1 VRVKAPIINR
11 HNEQSKTGETT
22 KQPNKITKKY
32 TYMKFNVSSSK
43 LFSQLQAVSRVI
55 NSKNALPILDD
66 VLFDL
71 VGNELRLTASDGET
85 TIRTSIEVDGAEGSG
100 KVASAAKL
108 LLETLKEFSEQPLA
122 FTIDENNFA
131 VNMVSQNGTYSFVGV
146 NGNEYPEMPAAE
158 GDAQTLAL
166 PANVLQSAIEKTIF
180 CTADDDLRPV
190 MNGIFFDIAADKVTM
205 VATDA
210 HRLVR
215 YTNAGVQAGV
225 AASFIL
231 PKKPAGLLK
240 NLLAKEES
248 DVKVT
253 FGAKNARFEFG
264 STIIVCRQIEGRF
277 PNYNA
282 VIPQGNNNIVTV
294 DRQTMIN
301 ACKRVAVFANN
312 GTAQL
317 RLALSENSIK
327 ISAQD
332 IDFSTS
338 AEETISCDYNGTPMA
353 IGFKAPFLI
362 DLLSSIE
369 SAEVQLKLAD
379 PARAGLILPVEN
391 EANEDIVMLLMPM
404 LLND

>member
-1 VRVKAPIINR
+1 
-11 HNEQSKTGETT
+11 
-22 KQPNKITKKY
+22 
-32 TYMKFNVSSSK
+32 MKFNVSSTK
-43 LFSQLQAVSRVI
+43 LFSQLQAVCRVL
-55 NSKNALPILDD
+55 NSKNSLPILDD

-71 VGNELRLTASDGET
+71 VGNELTLTASDGET
-85 TIRTSIEVDGAEGSG
+85 TIRTAIEVEGAEGSG

-108 LLETLKEFSEQPLA
+108 LLETLREFSEQPLA
-122 FTIDENNFA
+122 FHIDENNFA
-131 VNMVSQNGTYSFVGV
+131 VSMISQNGTYSFVGV
-146 NGNEYPEMPAAE
+146 NGNEYPELPAAE
-158 GDAQTLAL
+158 ADAKTLMI
-166 PANVLQSAIEKTIF
+166 PAGVLQSAIEKTIF

-215 YTNAGVQAGV
+215 YSNTAVQSGEAS
-225 AASFIL
+225 SFIL

-240 NLLAKEES
+240 NVLAKEERY
-248 DVKVT
+248 VKVL

-264 STIIVCRQIEGRF
+264 STLVVCRQIEGRF

-282 VIPQGNNNIVTV
+282 VIPQSNQNVVTV
-294 DRQTMIN
+294 DRQTLIN

-317 RLALSENSIK
+317 RLALSENQIK

-338 AEETISCDYNGTPMA
+338 AEEIISCEYAGTPMA

-362 DLLSSIE
+362 DLLNSIE
-369 SAEVQLKLAD
+369 SADVQLKLAD
-379 PARAGLILPVEN
+379 PARAGLILPAENAEN
-391 EANEDIVMLLMPM
+391 EDVLMLLMPM

>member
-1 VRVKAPIINR
+1 
-11 HNEQSKTGETT
+11 
-22 KQPNKITKKY
+22 
-32 TYMKFNVSSSK
+32 MKFTISSSK

-55 NSKNALPILDD
+55 NNKNSLPILDD

-71 VGNELRLTASDGET
+71 VGNELKLTASDGET
-85 TIRTSIEVDGAEGSG
+85 TIRTSIEVDGVEGSG

-131 VNMVSQNGTYSFVGV
+131 VSMISQNGTYSFVGV
-146 NGNEYPEMPAAE
+146 NGNEYPEMPGAE
-158 GDAQTLAL
+158 MGARELAI

-180 CTADDDLRPV
+180 ATADDDLRPV
-190 MNGIFFDIAADKVTM
+190 MNGIFFDIAEDKVTM

-215 YTNAGVQAGV
+215 YSNTGVKPGV
-225 AASFIL
+225 VASFIL
-231 PKKPAGLLK
+231 PKKPASLLK
-240 NLLAKEES
+240 NLLAKEENE
-248 DVKVT
+248 VKVT

-282 VIPQGNNNIVTV
+282 VIPQSNQNIVTV
-294 DRQTMIN
+294 DRQTIIN

-317 RLALSENSIK
+317 RLTLTENSIK

-338 AEETISCDYNGTPMA
+338 AEETITCDYNGTPMA

-362 DLLSSIE
+362 DLLGSIT
-369 SAEVQLKLAD
+369 SADVLLKLAD
-379 PARAGLILPVEN
+379 PARAGLLLPAEN
-391 EANEDIVMLLMPM
+391 EENEDVLMLLMPM

>member
-1 VRVKAPIINR
+1 
-11 HNEQSKTGETT
+11 
-22 KQPNKITKKY
+22 
-32 TYMKFNVSSSK
+32 MKFTISSSK

-55 NSKNALPILDD
+55 NNKNSLPILDD

-71 VGNELRLTASDGET
+71 VGNELKLTASDGET
-85 TIRTSIEVDGAEGSG
+85 TIRTSIEVDGVEGSG

-122 FTIDENNFA
+122 FTIDETNFA
-131 VNMVSQNGTYSFVGV
+131 VSMVSQNGTYSFVGV
-146 NGNEYPEMPAAE
+146 NGNEYPEMPGAE
-158 GDAQTLAL
+158 MGARELAI

-180 CTADDDLRPV
+180 ATADDDLRPV
-190 MNGIFFDIAADKVTM
+190 MNGIFFDIAEDKVTM

-215 YTNAGVQAGV
+215 YSNTGVKPGV
-225 AASFIL
+225 VASFIL
-231 PKKPAGLLK
+231 PKKPARLLK
-240 NLLAKEES
+240 NLLAKEENE
-248 DVKVT
+248 VKVT

-282 VIPQGNNNIVTV
+282 VIPQSNQNIVTV
-294 DRQTMIN
+294 DRQTIIN

-317 RLALSENSIK
+317 RLTLTENSIK

-338 AEETISCDYNGTPMA
+338 AEETITCDYNGTPMA

-362 DLLSSIE
+362 DLLGSIT
-369 SAEVQLKLAD
+369 SADVLLKLAD
-379 PARAGLILPVEN
+379 PARAGLLLPAEN
-391 EANEDIVMLLMPM
+391 EENEDVLMLLMPM

>member
-1 VRVKAPIINR
+1 
-11 HNEQSKTGETT
+11 
-22 KQPNKITKKY
+22 
-32 TYMKFNVSSSK
+32 MKFNVSSSK

-55 NSKNALPILDD
+55 NNKNALPILDD
-66 VLFDL
+66 VLFEL
-71 VGNELRLTASDGET
+71 VGNELKLTASDGET
-85 TIRTSIEVDGAEGSG
+85 TVRTAIEVEGAEGGG

-122 FTIDENNFA
+122 FTIDEQNFA

-146 NGNEYPEMPAAE
+146 NGNEYPEMPQDEA
-158 GDAQTLAL
+158 DAQELSL
-166 PANVLQSAIEKTIF
+166 PATTLQSAIEKTIF
-180 CTADDDLRPV
+180 CTADDPLRPV
-190 MNGIFFDIAADKVTM
+190 MNGIYFDILEDRLIL

-215 YTNAGVQAGV
+215 YSNTSVKAGM
-225 AASFIL
+225 ASNFIL
-231 PKKPAGLLK
+231 PKKPAALLK
-240 NLLAKEES
+240 NLLAKEEAE
-248 DVKVT
+248 VKVT
-253 FGAKNARFEFG
+253 FGQKNARFEFDK
-264 STIIVCRQIEGRF
+264 TIVVCRRIEGRF

-282 VIPQGNNNIVTV
+282 VIPQSNQNVVTV
-294 DRQTMIN
+294 DRQTMVN

-317 RLALSENSIK
+317 RLALSENQIK

-338 AEETISCDYNGTPMA
+338 AEEMIQCDYQGMSMA

-362 DLLSSIE
+362 DLLSTVGTTD
-369 SAEVQLKLAD
+369 VQLKLAD
-379 PARAGLILPVEN
+379 PARAGLILPVAEEGEEN
-391 EANEDIVMLLMPM
+391 VLMLLMPM

>member
-1 VRVKAPIINR
+1 
-11 HNEQSKTGETT
+11 
-22 KQPNKITKKY
+22 
-32 TYMKFNVSSSK
+32 MKFTISSSK

-55 NSKNALPILDD
+55 NNKNSLPILDD

-71 VGNELRLTASDGET
+71 VGNELKLTASDGET
-85 TIRTSIEVDGAEGSG
+85 TIRTSIEVDGVEGSG

-131 VNMVSQNGTYSFVGV
+131 VSMVSQNGTYSFVGV
-146 NGNEYPEMPAAE
+146 NGNEYPEMPGAE
-158 GDAQTLAL
+158 MGARELAI

-180 CTADDDLRPV
+180 ATADDDLRPV
-190 MNGIFFDIAADKVTM
+190 MNGIFFDIAEDKVTM

-215 YTNAGVQAGV
+215 YSNTGVKPGV

-231 PKKPAGLLK
+231 PKKPASLLK
-240 NLLAKEES
+240 NLLAKEENE
-248 DVKVT
+248 VKVT

-282 VIPQGNNNIVTV
+282 VIPQSNQNIVTV
-294 DRQTMIN
+294 DRQTIIN

-317 RLALSENSIK
+317 RLTLTENSIK

-338 AEETISCDYNGTPMA
+338 AEETITCDYNGTPMA

-362 DLLSSIE
+362 DLLGSIT
-369 SAEVQLKLAD
+369 SADVLLKLAD
-379 PARAGLILPVEN
+379 PARAGLLLPAEN
-391 EANEDIVMLLMPM
+391 EENEDVLMLLMPM

>member
-1 VRVKAPIINR
+1 
-11 HNEQSKTGETT
+11 
-22 KQPNKITKKY
+22 
-32 TYMKFNVSSSK
+32 MKFTISSSK

-55 NSKNALPILDD
+55 NNKNSLPILDD

-71 VGNELRLTASDGET
+71 VGNELKLTASDGET
-85 TIRTSIEVDGAEGSG
+85 SIRTSVEVEGVEGGG

-131 VNMVSQNGTYSFVGV
+131 VSMVSQNGTYSFVGV
-146 NGNEYPEMPAAE
+146 NGNEYPEMPGAE
-158 GDAQTLAL
+158 MGARELAI

-180 CTADDDLRPV
+180 ATADDDLRPV
-190 MNGIFFDIAADKVTM
+190 MNGIFFDIAEDKVTM

-215 YTNAGVQAGV
+215 YSNTGVKPGV

-231 PKKPAGLLK
+231 PKKPASLLK
-240 NLLAKEES
+240 NLLAKEENE
-248 DVKVT
+248 VKVT

-282 VIPQGNNNIVTV
+282 VIPQSNQNIVTV
-294 DRQTMIN
+294 DRQTIIN

-317 RLALSENSIK
+317 RLALTENSIK

-338 AEETISCDYNGTPMA
+338 AEETITCDYNGTPMA

-362 DLLSSIE
+362 DLLSSIT
-369 SAEVQLKLAD
+369 SADVLLKLAD
-379 PARAGLILPVEN
+379 PARAGLLLPAEN
-391 EANEDIVMLLMPM
+391 EENEDVLMLLMPM

>member
-1 VRVKAPIINR
+1 
-11 HNEQSKTGETT
+11 
-22 KQPNKITKKY
+22 
-32 TYMKFNVSSSK
+32 MKFNVSSSK

-71 VGNELRLTASDGET
+71 AGNELKLTASDGET
-85 TIRTSIEVDGAEGSG
+85 TIRTSVEVEGAEGTG

-122 FTIDENNFA
+122 FTIDDNNFA

-158 GDAQTLAL
+158 ADAKTITM

-180 CTADDDLRPV
+180 CTADDELRPV
-190 MNGIFFDIAADKVTM
+190 MNGIFFDIAEDKVTM

-215 YTNAGVQAGV
+215 YTNMSVTAGA

-240 NLLAKEES
+240 NLLAKADEE
-248 DVKVT
+248 VKVT
-253 FGAKNARFEFG
+253 IGAKNASFEFG
-264 STIIVCRQIEGRF
+264 NTIVVCRQIEGRF

-282 VIPQGNNNIVTV
+282 VIPQGNQNVVTV

-317 RLALSENSIK
+317 RLALSENQIK

-338 AEETISCDYNGTPMA
+338 AEETIACDYSGTPMA
-353 IGFKAPFLI
+353 IGFKAPFLV
-362 DLLSSIE
+362 DLLSSIA
-369 SAEVQLKLAD
+369 SADVQLKLAD
-379 PARAGLILPVEN
+379 PARAGLILPAEN
-391 EANEDIVMLLMPM
+391 ADGEDVLMLLMPM

>member
-1 VRVKAPIINR
+1 
-11 HNEQSKTGETT
+11 
-22 KQPNKITKKY
+22 
-32 TYMKFNVSSSK
+32 MKFTISSSK

-55 NSKNALPILDD
+55 NNKNSLPILDD

-71 VGNELRLTASDGET
+71 VGNELKLTASDGET
-85 TIRTSIEVDGAEGSG
+85 TVRTSIEVDGVEGSG

-131 VNMVSQNGTYSFVGV
+131 VSMVSQNGTYSFVGV
-146 NGNEYPEMPAAE
+146 NGNEYPEMPGAE
-158 GDAQTLAL
+158 MGARELAI

-180 CTADDDLRPV
+180 ATADDDLRPV
-190 MNGIFFDIAADKVTM
+190 MNGIFFDIAEDKVTM

-215 YTNAGVQAGV
+215 YSNTGVKPGV
-225 AASFIL
+225 VASFIL
-231 PKKPAGLLK
+231 PKKPASLLK
-240 NLLAKEES
+240 NLLAKEENE
-248 DVKVT
+248 VKVT

-282 VIPQGNNNIVTV
+282 VIPQSNQNIVTV
-294 DRQTMIN
+294 DRQTIIN

-317 RLALSENSIK
+317 RLTLTENSIK

-338 AEETISCDYNGTPMA
+338 AEETITCDYNGTPMA

-362 DLLSSIE
+362 DLLGSIT
-369 SAEVQLKLAD
+369 SADVLLKLAD
-379 PARAGLILPVEN
+379 PARAGLLLPAEN
-391 EANEDIVMLLMPM
+391 EENEDVLMLLMPM

>member
-1 VRVKAPIINR
+1 
-11 HNEQSKTGETT
+11 
-22 KQPNKITKKY
+22 
-32 TYMKFNVSSSK
+32 MKFNVSSSK

-71 VGNELRLTASDGET
+71 AGNELRLTASDGET
-85 TIRTSIEVDGAEGSG
+85 TIRTSVEVEGVEGSG

-122 FTIDENNFA
+122 FTIDEYTFA
-131 VNMVSQNGTYSFVGV
+131 VNMVSQNGTYSLAGV
-146 NGNEYPEMPAAE
+146 NGNEYPEMPGAE
-158 GDAQTLAL
+158 ADAKLVSM
-166 PANVLQSAIEKTIF
+166 PAGVLQSAIEKTIF
-180 CTADDDLRPV
+180 CTADDELRPV
-190 MNGIFFDIAADKVTM
+190 MNGIFFDIAEDKVTM

-215 YTNAGVQAGV
+215 YTNEGVKAGV

-231 PKKPAGLLK
+231 PKKPASLLK
-240 NLLAKEES
+240 NLLAKADE

-264 STIIVCRQIEGRF
+264 NTIVVCRQIEGRF

-282 VIPQGNNNIVTV
+282 VIPQANQNVVTV
-294 DRQTMIN
+294 DRQTLIN

-317 RLALSENSIK
+317 RLALSENQIK

-338 AEETISCDYNGTPMA
+338 AEETIACDYNGTPMA

-362 DLLSSIE
+362 DLLGSIA
-369 SAEVQLKLAD
+369 SADVLLKLAD
-379 PARAGLILPVEN
+379 PARAGLILPAEN
-391 EANEDIVMLLMPM
+391 EENEDVLMLLMPM

>member
-1 VRVKAPIINR
+1 
-11 HNEQSKTGETT
+11 
-22 KQPNKITKKY
+22 
-32 TYMKFNVSSSK
+32 MKFTISSSK

-55 NSKNALPILDD
+55 NNKNALPILDD

-71 VGNELRLTASDGET
+71 QGNELLLTASDGET
-85 TIRTSIEVDGAEGSG
+85 TIRTSVEVEGAEGTG

-108 LLETLKEFSEQPLA
+108 LLETLKEFSEQPLV
-122 FTIDENNFA
+122 FTIDAQNFA

-146 NGNEYPEMPAAE
+146 NGNEYPEMPEAE
-158 GDAQTLAL
+158 GDAQQILL
-166 PANVLQSAIEKTIF
+166 PANVLQTAIEKTIF

-190 MNGIFFDIAADKVTM
+190 MNGIYFDITADKVTM

-215 YTNAGVQAGV
+215 YMNSGVQSGV
-225 AASFIL
+225 TANFIL

-240 NLLAKEES
+240 NLLAKEEAE
-248 DVKVT
+248 VKVT

-264 STIIVCRQIEGRF
+264 STILVCRQIEGRF

-282 VIPQGNNNIVTV
+282 VIPQGNQNVVTV
-294 DRQTMIN
+294 DRQTIIN

-317 RLALSENSIK
+317 RLALSENQIK

-338 AEETISCDYNGTPMA
+338 AEETIGCSYNGMPMA

-369 SAEVQLKLAD
+369 SADVQLKLAD
-379 PARAGLILPVEN
+379 PARAGLILPAENAEN
-391 EANEDIVMLLMPM
+391 EDVLMLLMPM

>member
-1 VRVKAPIINR
+1 
-11 HNEQSKTGETT
+11 
-22 KQPNKITKKY
+22 
-32 TYMKFNVSSSK
+32 MKFTISSSK

-55 NSKNALPILDD
+55 NNKNSLPILDD

-71 VGNELRLTASDGET
+71 VGNELKLTASDGET
-85 TIRTSIEVDGAEGSG
+85 TIRTSIEVDGVEGSG

-131 VNMVSQNGTYSFVGV
+131 VSMVSQNGTYSFVGV
-146 NGNEYPEMPAAE
+146 NGNEYPEMPGAE
-158 GDAQTLAL
+158 MGARELAI

-180 CTADDDLRPV
+180 ATADDDLRPV
-190 MNGIFFDIAADKVTM
+190 MNGIFFDIAEDKVTM

-215 YTNAGVQAGV
+215 YSNTGVKPGV

-231 PKKPAGLLK
+231 PKKPASLLK
-240 NLLAKEES
+240 NLLAKEENE
-248 DVKVT
+248 VKVT

-282 VIPQGNNNIVTV
+282 VIPQSNQNIVTV
-294 DRQTMIN
+294 DRQTIIN

-317 RLALSENSIK
+317 RLTLTENSIK

-338 AEETISCDYNGTPMA
+338 AEETITCDYNGTPMA

-362 DLLSSIE
+362 DLLSSIT
-369 SAEVQLKLAD
+369 SADVLLKLAD
-379 PARAGLILPVEN
+379 PARAGLLLPAEN
-391 EANEDIVMLLMPM
+391 EENEDVLMLLMPM

>member
-1 VRVKAPIINR
+1 
-11 HNEQSKTGETT
+11 
-22 KQPNKITKKY
+22 
-32 TYMKFNVSSSK
+32 MKFQVSSSQ

-55 NSKNALPILDD
+55 ANKNSLPILDD

-71 VGNELRLTASDGET
+71 SGNELKLTASDGET
-85 TIRTSIEVDGAEGSG
+85 TIRTSVVVENVVGEG
-100 KVASAAKL
+100 KVASQAKL
-108 LLETLKEFSEQPLA
+108 LLETLKEFSEQPLD

-131 VNMVSQNGTYSFVGV
+131 VSMVSTNGTYSFVGV
-146 NGNEYPEMPAAE
+146 NGNEYPEMPNAE
-158 GDAQTLAL
+158 AEARVLEL
-166 PANVLQSAIEKTIF
+166 PAKVLQSAIEKTVF

-190 MNGIFFDIAADKVTM
+190 MNGIYFDIAEDKVTM

-215 YTNAGVQAGV
+215 YTNTGVKPGV
-225 AASFIL
+225 VANFIL
-231 PKKPAGLLK
+231 PKKPASQLK
-240 NLLAKEES
+240 NLLAKEEE
-248 DVKVT
+248 DVRVT
-253 FGAKNARFEFG
+253 FGSKNARFEFG
-264 STIIVCRQIEGRF
+264 STIVVCRQIEGRF

-282 VIPQGNNNIVTV
+282 VIPQSNQNIVTV
-294 DRQTMIN
+294 DRATIVN

-317 RLALSENSIK
+317 RLALSENKIK

-338 AEETISCDYNGTPMA
+338 AEETIQCEYNGTPMA

-362 DLLSSIE
+362 DLLGSVSSDD
-369 SAEVQLKLAD
+369 VLLKLAD
-379 PARAGLILPVEN
+379 PARAGLILPAENAEN
-391 EANEDIVMLLMPM
+391 EDVLMLLMPM

>member
-1 VRVKAPIINR
+1 
-11 HNEQSKTGETT
+11 
-22 KQPNKITKKY
+22 
-32 TYMKFNVSSSK
+32 MKFTISSSK

-71 VGNELRLTASDGET
+71 AGNELKLTASDGET
-85 TIRTSIEVDGAEGSG
+85 TIRTSVEVEAVEGAG

-108 LLETLKEFSEQPLA
+108 LLETLKEFSEQPLS

-131 VNMVSQNGTYSFVGV
+131 VSMVSQNGTYSFVGV
-146 NGNEYPEMPAAE
+146 NGNEYPEMPGAE
-158 GDAQTLAL
+158 AEAQVIAM
-166 PANVLQSAIEKTIF
+166 PANVLQAAIEKTIF
-180 CTADDDLRPV
+180 CTADDELRPV

-215 YTNAGVQAGV
+215 YTNTGVQAGA

-231 PKKPAGLLK
+231 PKKPASLLK
-240 NLLAKEES
+240 NLLAKAEEE
-248 DVKVT
+248 VKVT
-253 FGAKNARFEFG
+253 FGVKNARFEFG
-264 STIIVCRQIEGRF
+264 STIVVCRQIEGRF

-282 VIPQGNNNIVTV
+282 VIPQSNQNIVTA
-294 DRQTMIN
+294 DRQTLIN

-317 RLALSENSIK
+317 RLALSENQIK

-338 AEETISCDYNGTPMA
+338 AEETIECDYNGMPMA
-353 IGFKAPFLI
+353 IGFKAPFMI
-362 DLLSSIE
+362 DLLSAIDSQ
-369 SAEVQLKLAD
+369 EVQLKLSD

-391 EANEDIVMLLMPM
+391 EENEEILMLLMPM

>member
-1 VRVKAPIINR
+1 
-11 HNEQSKTGETT
+11 
-22 KQPNKITKKY
+22 
-32 TYMKFNVSSSK
+32 MKFNVSSSK

-71 VGNELRLTASDGET
+71 AGNELRLTASDGET
-85 TIRTSIEVDGAEGSG
+85 TIRTSVEVEGVEGSG

-131 VNMVSQNGTYSFVGV
+131 VNMVSQNGTS
-146 NGNEYPEMPAAE
+146 
-158 GDAQTLAL
+158 
-166 PANVLQSAIEKTIF
+166 IEKTIF
-180 CTADDDLRPV
+180 CTADDELRPV
-190 MNGIFFDIAADKVTM
+190 MNGIFFDIAEDKVTM

-215 YTNAGVQAGV
+215 YTNEGVKAGV

-231 PKKPAGLLK
+231 PKKPASLLK
-240 NLLAKEES
+240 NLLAKADE

-264 STIIVCRQIEGRF
+264 NTIVVCRQIEGRF

-282 VIPQGNNNIVTV
+282 VIPQANQNVVTI
-294 DRQTMIN
+294 DRQTLIN

-317 RLALSENSIK
+317 RLALSENQIK

-338 AEETISCDYNGTPMA
+338 AEELISCDYNGTPMA

-362 DLLSSIE
+362 DLLSSIA
-369 SAEVQLKLAD
+369 SADVLLKLAD
-379 PARAGLILPVEN
+379 PARAGLILPAEN
-391 EANEDIVMLLMPM
+391 EENEDVLMLLMPM

>member
-1 VRVKAPIINR
+1 
-11 HNEQSKTGETT
+11 
-22 KQPNKITKKY
+22 
-32 TYMKFNVSSSK
+32 MKFTISSSK

-55 NSKNALPILDD
+55 NNKNSLPILDD

-71 VGNELRLTASDGET
+71 TGNELRLTASDGET
-85 TIRTSIEVDGAEGSG
+85 TIRTSVEVENVEGAG

-131 VNMVSQNGTYSFVGV
+131 VSMVSQNGTYSFVGV
-146 NGNEYPEMPAAE
+146 NGNEYPEMPREEA
-158 GDAQTLAL
+158 DARQIAI

-190 MNGIFFDIAADKVTM
+190 MNGIFFDIAEDKVTM

-215 YTNAGVQAGV
+215 YTNTGVQAGTT
-225 AASFIL
+225 ASFIL

-240 NLLAKEES
+240 NLLAKEEEE
-248 DVKVT
+248 VKVT

-264 STIIVCRQIEGRF
+264 GTIIVCRQIEGRF

-282 VIPQGNNNIVTV
+282 VIPQGNQNIVTV
-294 DRQTMIN
+294 DRQTIIN

-362 DLLSSIE
+362 DLLGSIA
-369 SAEVQLKLAD
+369 SDDVQLKLAD
-379 PARAGLILPVEN
+379 PARAGLILPAEN
-391 EANEDIVMLLMPM
+391 EENEDVLMLLMPM

>member
-1 VRVKAPIINR
+1 
-11 HNEQSKTGETT
+11 
-22 KQPNKITKKY
+22 
-32 TYMKFNVSSSK
+32 MKFNVSSSK

-55 NSKNALPILDD
+55 NNKNALPILDD

-71 VGNELRLTASDGET
+71 SGNELKLTASDGET
-85 TIRTSIEVDGAEGSG
+85 TIRTSIEVDGVEGSG

-131 VNMVSQNGTYSFVGV
+131 VSMTSQNGTYSFVGV
-146 NGNEYPEMPAAE
+146 NGNEYPEMPGTEA
-158 GDAQTLAL
+158 DAKSLAL

-190 MNGIFFDIAADKVTM
+190 MNGIFFDIAEDKVTM

-215 YTNAGVQAGV
+215 YTNVGAKPGV

-231 PKKPAGLLK
+231 PKKPASLLK
-240 NLLAKEES
+240 NLLAKEENE
-248 DVKVT
+248 VKVT
-253 FGAKNARFEFG
+253 FGVKNARFEFG

-282 VIPQGNNNIVTV
+282 VIPQGNQNIVTV
-294 DRQTMIN
+294 DRQTFIN

-312 GTAQL
+312 GTALL
-317 RLALSENSIK
+317 RLALSENNIK

-338 AEETISCDYNGTPMA
+338 AEEVIACDYQGSPMA

-362 DLLSSIE
+362 DLLSSIV
-369 SAEVQLKLAD
+369 SADVQLKLAD
-379 PARAGLILPVEN
+379 PARAGLILPAEN
-391 EANEDIVMLLMPM
+391 EENEDVLMLLMPM

>member
-1 VRVKAPIINR
+1 MRVMQVCVRINDAAR
-11 HNEQSKTGETT
+11 VGKQRTKT
-22 KQPNKITKKY
+22 TKKY
-32 TYMKFNVSSSK
+32 TYMRFNVSSSK

-66 VLFDL
+66 VLFEL
-71 VGNELRLTASDGET
+71 SGNELKLTASDGET
-85 TIRTSIEVDGAEGSG
+85 TIRTSVEVENVEGAG

-108 LLETLKEFSEQPLA
+108 LLETLKEFSEQPLS

-131 VNMVSQNGTYSFVGV
+131 VSMVSQNGTYSFVGV
-146 NGNEYPEMPAAE
+146 NGNEYPEMPGAE
-158 GDAQTLAL
+158 AEAQTIAM
-166 PANVLQSAIEKTIF
+166 PAKVLQGAIEKTIF
-180 CTADDDLRPV
+180 CTADDELRPV

-215 YTNAGVQAGV
+215 YINMGV
-225 AASFIL
+225 AAGIAANFIL
-231 PKKPAGLLK
+231 PKKPANLLK
-240 NLLAKEES
+240 NLLAKEEE
-248 DVKVT
+248 DVKVV
-253 FGAKNARFEFG
+253 FGQKNARFEFG
-264 STIIVCRQIEGRF
+264 NTIVVCRQIEGRF

-282 VIPQGNNNIVTV
+282 VIPQANQNIVTA
-294 DRQTMIN
+294 DRQTLIN

-317 RLALSENSIK
+317 RLAISENQIK

-338 AEETISCDYNGTPMA
+338 AEETISCSYNGTPMA

-362 DLLSSIE
+362 DLLSSIA
-369 SAEVQLKLAD
+369 SDDVLLKLAD
-379 PARAGLILPVEN
+379 PARAGLILPAEN
-391 EANEDIVMLLMPM
+391 EENEDVLMLLMPM

>member
-1 VRVKAPIINR
+1 
-11 HNEQSKTGETT
+11 
-22 KQPNKITKKY
+22 
-32 TYMKFNVSSSK
+32 MKFNVSSSK

-55 NSKNALPILDD
+55 NNKNALPILDD
-66 VLFDL
+66 VLFEL
-71 VGNELRLTASDGET
+71 VGNELKLTASDGET
-85 TIRTSIEVDGAEGSG
+85 TVRTAIEVEGAEGGG

-122 FTIDENNFA
+122 FTIDEQNFA

-146 NGNEYPEMPAAE
+146 NGNEYPEMPQDE
-158 GDAQTLAL
+158 VDAQELSL
-166 PANVLQSAIEKTIF
+166 PATTLQSAIEKTIF
-180 CTADDDLRPV
+180 CTADDPLRPV
-190 MNGIFFDIAADKVTM
+190 MNGIYFDILEDRLIL

-215 YTNAGVQAGV
+215 YSNISVKAGM
-225 AASFIL
+225 ASNFIL
-231 PKKPAGLLK
+231 PKKPAALLK
-240 NLLAKEES
+240 NLLAKEEAE
-248 DVKVT
+248 VKVT
-253 FGAKNARFEFG
+253 FGQKNARFEFDK
-264 STIIVCRQIEGRF
+264 TIVVCRRIEGRF

-282 VIPQGNNNIVTV
+282 VIPQSNQNVVTV
-294 DRQTMIN
+294 DRQTMVN

-317 RLALSENSIK
+317 RLALSENQIK

-338 AEETISCDYNGTPMA
+338 AEEMIQCDYQGMSMA

-362 DLLSSIE
+362 DLLSTVGTTD
-369 SAEVQLKLAD
+369 VQLKLAD
-379 PARAGLILPVEN
+379 PARAGLILPVAEEGEEN
-391 EANEDIVMLLMPM
+391 VLMLLMPM